1 MKNKLEAIQDLW
13 KPHTLS
19 LLAGQPHM
27 GKTTFILSMAK
38 YIAVDRNIPVL
49 LLTRHST
56 HYCCKRLVVNTYNLE
71 TQVVYQNEQG
81 EIELLDYTEYDNW
94 YEPGFSTEKYKDE
107 EAAVRILENDQILQ
121 KAPLYISDIS
131 DELNSMAWIK
141 ETRASIIKNK
151 IQYVFI
157 DWNYWRIY
165 NPILLSLRYLVN
177 ELDCAI
183 IATAFLSRLLPGY
196 TTISYTPK
204 LLEISSKEMSATD
217 IIMFLDRPG
226 YNNVAKIIAMKPNGN
241 LIGDFDLLY
250 VRKYAKFVD
259 VDNNMSQS

>member
-19 LLAGQPHM
+19 LLAGQPRM

-49 LLTRHST
+49 LLTLHST
-56 HYCCKRLVVNTYNLE
+56 YYCCKRLVVNTYNLE

-81 EIELLDYTEYDNW
+81 EIELLDYTQYDDW
-94 YEPGFSTEKYKDE
+94 YEPGFSTEKFKDE
-107 EAAVRILENDQILQ
+107 EAAARILENVQILQ
-121 KAPLYISDIS
+121 KAPLYISYEIY

-141 ETRASIIKNK
+141 ETRDCVIKNK

-157 DWNYWRIY
+157 DFNYWRGY
-165 NPILLSLRYLVN
+165 KHPFLLSLRYLVN

-183 IATAFLSRLLPGY
+183 IATAFISRLGY
-196 TTISYTPK
+196 TISYTPK

-217 IIMFLDRPG
+217 IIMFLDRPR
-226 YNNVAKIIAMKPNGN
+226 YKNVAKIIAMKPNGN

-250 VRKYAKFVD
+250 VGKYAKFVD